1 MSVTT
6 WGKPSIYVRNLS
18 DATNNWKKL
27 DTPKEDTTQLNP
39 TKGDTTEAKEEGG
52 GIVDSKTT
60 KSTYELVYQ
69 EFIKKGLPQPFP
81 TIDGIIEG
89 NYAIAVQPED
99 AENPGCYIGNST
111 VSVEESY
118 SSADGALMQYTHKA
132 LVPEGDEVA
141 KTTNKKGET
150 VYCQF
155 RWRIITAKK
164 AKGKTDEYVLTFKH
178 PAGATDTETEITI
191 PTNGQVEGEP

>member
-1 MSVTT
+1 MSVTS
-6 WGKPSIYVRNLS
+6 WGKCTIYVQEVGS
-18 DATNNWKKL
+18 KKNEWTKL
-27 DTPKEDTTQLNP
+27 PTPKENTTQLNP

-52 GIVDSKTT
+52 GIVDSKTA

-69 EFIKKGLPQPFP
+69 EFIKKSLSQPFP
-81 TIDGIIEG
+81 TIDGLIEG

-99 AENPGCYIGNST
+99 AENPGCYIGKST

-164 AKGKTDEYVLTFKH
+164 AKGKTDEYVLMFKH
-178 PAGATDTETEITI
+178 PAGATDTETEVTV
-191 PTNGQVEGEP
+191 PANGQVEGDG